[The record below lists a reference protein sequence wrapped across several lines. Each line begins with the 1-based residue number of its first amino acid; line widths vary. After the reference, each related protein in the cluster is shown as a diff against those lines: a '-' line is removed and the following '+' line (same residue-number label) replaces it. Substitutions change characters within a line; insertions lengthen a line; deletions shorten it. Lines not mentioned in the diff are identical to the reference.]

1 MGFPGVGSSS
11 RKAPGR
17 KQPWWLLARPVETS
31 DLLSGPQEL
40 LLPREE
46 EGDREDGKAWGRA
59 IGKKGAFWKKIGC
72 QGTMMIGRSPTE
84 LLALRGSM
92 GLSAF
97 CLFPLSGR

>member
-11 RKAPGR
+11 QKAPGR

-46 EGDREDGKAWGRA
+46 EGGREEGKAQGGA
-59 IGKKGAFWKKIGC
+59 FGKKGAFRKTTGC
-72 QGTMMIGRSPTE
+72 EGTKV
-84 LLALRGSM
+84 
-92 GLSAF
+92 
-97 CLFPLSGR
+97 SGRTPTDCWS